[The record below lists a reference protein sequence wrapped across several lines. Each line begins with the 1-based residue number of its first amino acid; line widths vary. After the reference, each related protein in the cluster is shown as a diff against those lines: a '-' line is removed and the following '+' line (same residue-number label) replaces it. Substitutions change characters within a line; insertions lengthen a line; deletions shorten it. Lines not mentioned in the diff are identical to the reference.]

1 MTNDMP
7 ISGTS
12 TPIHAPR
19 RFGIRTSL
27 SACALI
33 AAGMLPACQTPADER
48 IASTQDEQSDPA
60 ATFLAKY
67 IAWAKQI
74 EAQGQER
81 GVPLTPAER
90 RLAAEVG
97 IAHPEKVRL
106 VYVDAVPFPMDDPEM
121 RAVGESIGFIGPGVI
136 NNAQAFG
143 YTIWVRR
150 GFTLDTP
157 LLAHEL
163 VHVAQI
169 ERSAS
174 FGAYAERYMRELMEF
189 GHTEMPLEVEAYEA
203 NRKYAAAD

>member
-1 MTNDMP
+1 MMNDRP
-7 ISGTS
+7 ISGT
-12 TPIHAPR
+12 PIPTHALR
-19 RFGIRTSL
+19 RSGIRTAL
-27 SACALI
+27 SACALF
-33 AAGMLPACQTPADER
+33 AAGMLSACHTLADER
-48 IASTQDEQSDPA
+48 IASSQDEQRNA
-60 ATFLAKY
+60 AAAFLAKY
-67 IAWAKQI
+67 VAWAKLI
-74 EAQGQER
+74 EVQGQER

-97 IAHPEKVRL
+97 IARPDKVRL
-106 VYVDAVPFPMDDPEM
+106 VYVDAVPFPADDPEM
-121 RAVGESIGFIGPGVI
+121 RAVGESMGFIGPGVI

-189 GHTEMPLEVEAYEA
+189 GHTGMPLEIEAHEA